1 MAEAQLTNQ
10 LTRIDSMT
18 NVELRAELKRR
29 GCPTSGNKKDLVAK
43 LRVALQKEYEQAGI
57 SSPIKNQANFDG
69 RNDNLSGLQQSPVGR
84 ISGNRPSLDT
94 STTSSN
100 TYMTPHSGSPIV
112 YSEHVHSGEVPLTYT
127 NLQIHDQTSGQYPS
141 VYNLKMQQN
150 IHQAPAPMIP
160 VPQQLTISSAERSQ
174 MYDQSILHNEQR
186 EQEISYMQTRQKRTS
201 ADNSID
207 TSMSSS
213 TIPQTTPERRTRT
226 RSKKV
231 SVDSQQI
238 EIPQQLPPMENI
250 PTEVLRVENV
260 PIEVSP
266 METVPI
272 EVPPMETIPIEVPR
286 VANVPIE
293 VPRVANVP
301 IEVPPMEII
310 PTEVIHPTP
319 IQPTINYEQVVNN
332 TSSTND
338 NVGNN
343 IEVNPIVSKNSE
355 EENKDREN
363 IREEREDSRSPS
375 VGSSSAK
382 SESVIKE
389 IPLSGERH
397 RLSRSKSPKSRW
409 HHSPSPQEQMHQ
421 PATIEEEPNSV
432 ITPTNDDNNTTNEH
446 DEKSSI
452 AVPTITEETNN
463 FSANEKNQDN
473 QDTQTKDESS
483 AFGNQQPETAAPQ
496 QQLKPSRS
504 QTSTLSSSSSSLM
517 KGLNRSTIN
526 NRVNLSSDVLKTLIP
541 NISLA
546 PESII
551 NDELE
556 ASMNEQDHGD
566 DIEHSPN
573 QSVLETSVATGFRLS
588 DSMTIGELADQKQQ
602 RNRTVVIDVAVDSSS
617 LNDDLIGN
625 NVDSRKKT
633 QTPAPPM
640 RIASF
645 ESKTLLDGKTNALMI
660 DEPVRVKD
668 ATATLEPLSRILYI
682 RGLTRPFTLPLLK
695 ELLSRY
701 GKLVDGEFWLDKIKS
716 QCFVIYNTLEEA
728 QNAREGLDGC
738 RWPSTNPKT
747 LSVRFGRQDEFEFS
761 KTHDLPPDQMSIDAM
776 DITNS
781 RLVQEKPTSINK
793 NSGSARRSASPIDE
807 TKANKKLRTTGNT
820 DMREWDLPKFQEDK
834 EKSPKERN
842 VIEEPK
848 VTVNEPPAKG
858 LDDYFRKTKAKPP
871 IYWLP
876 LTEEQIVE
884 RALQQQQRNAARDEE
899 QKKRE
904 LEESARTSNNSK
916 DSKPRTNNN
925 DNKSSNRTYR
935 RSPSPREK
943 RRRVS
948 LSPSSRPRD
957 NKRH

>member
-1 MAEAQLTNQ
+1 
-10 LTRIDSMT
+10 
-18 NVELRAELKRR
+18 
-29 GCPTSGNKKDLVAK
+29 
-43 LRVALQKEYEQAGI
+43 
-57 SSPIKNQANFDG
+57 
-69 RNDNLSGLQQSPVGR
+69 
-84 ISGNRPSLDT
+84 
-94 STTSSN
+94 
-100 TYMTPHSGSPIV
+100 
-112 YSEHVHSGEVPLTYT
+112 
-127 NLQIHDQTSGQYPS
+127 
-141 VYNLKMQQN
+141 
-150 IHQAPAPMIP
+150 
-160 VPQQLTISSAERSQ
+160 
-174 MYDQSILHNEQR
+174 
-186 EQEISYMQTRQKRTS
+186 
-201 ADNSID
+201 
-207 TSMSSS
+207 
-213 TIPQTTPERRTRT
+213 
-226 RSKKV
+226 
-231 SVDSQQI
+231 
-238 EIPQQLPPMENI
+238 
-250 PTEVLRVENV
+250 
-260 PIEVSP
+260 
-266 METVPI
+266 
-272 EVPPMETIPIEVPR
+272 
-286 VANVPIE
+286 
-293 VPRVANVP
+293 
-301 IEVPPMEII
+301 
-310 PTEVIHPTP
+310 
-319 IQPTINYEQVVNN
+319 
-332 TSSTND
+332 
-338 NVGNN
+338 
-343 IEVNPIVSKNSE
+343 
-355 EENKDREN
+355 
-363 IREEREDSRSPS
+363 
-375 VGSSSAK
+375 
-382 SESVIKE
+382 
-389 IPLSGERH
+389 
-397 RLSRSKSPKSRW
+397 
-409 HHSPSPQEQMHQ
+409 
-421 PATIEEEPNSV
+421 
-432 ITPTNDDNNTTNEH
+432 
-446 DEKSSI
+446 
-452 AVPTITEETNN
+452 
-463 FSANEKNQDN
+463 
-473 QDTQTKDESS
+473 
-483 AFGNQQPETAAPQ
+483 
-496 QQLKPSRS
+496 
-504 QTSTLSSSSSSLM
+504 
-517 KGLNRSTIN
+517 
-526 NRVNLSSDVLKTLIP
+526 TLIP

>member
-293 VPRVANVP
+293 VP
-301 IEVPPMEII
+301 PMEII

-338 NVGNN
+338 NIGNN

-463 FSANEKNQDN
+463 LSANEKNQDN